1 MLYPLQKAN
10 IVVRVPNSLRYK
22 RLILSFVY
30 LTLHMFPVSVK
41 SLFPSL
47 LHFCVVLTY
56 LCSSRICMKYYLLEI
71 SDHVTIHQYYRHW
84 SCDSDYRSWR
94 NMIKLVTENGFFIL
108 FNSLFK
114 KRSSFPHQL
123 KWQAIYD
130 WNNVDLQYCFFLL
143 TISNFLWNRM
153 EVNMK

>member
-1 MLYPLQKAN
+1 
-10 IVVRVPNSLRYK
+10 
-22 RLILSFVY
+22 
-30 LTLHMFPVSVK
+30 MFPVSVK

-47 LHFCVVLTY
+47 LHFCVVLRY

-71 SDHVTIHQYYRHW
+71 SDHVTIHQYYLLEISDHVTINQYYRHW

-143 TISNFLWNRM
+143 TISNFSWNRM
-153 EVNMK
+153 EVKMK